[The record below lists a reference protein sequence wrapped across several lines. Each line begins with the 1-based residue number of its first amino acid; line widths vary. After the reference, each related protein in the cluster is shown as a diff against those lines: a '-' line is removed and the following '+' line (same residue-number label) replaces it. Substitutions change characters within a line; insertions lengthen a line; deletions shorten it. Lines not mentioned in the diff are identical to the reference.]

1 MLLFYLSSIKPP
13 DHMIM
18 IIYGR
23 GLLQNL
29 ILYWSRDPC
38 NLPRW
43 VQDLQFSV
51 GTRQS
56 FQNLDS
62 YNGGTLQNVRNCLL
76 DSSKLN
82 CYKNPC
88 WGARVCVCVWG
99 GGGGDLRVYKIYY
112 FKDFFHHAHEI
123 VIKIYIHVH
132 QIFSSYHFALLCN
145 F

>member
-23 GLLQNL
+23 GLLQSL

-38 NLPRW
+38 NSPRW

-51 GTRQS
+51 GTCQG

-76 DSSKLN
+76 DSLKLN

-88 WGARVCVCVWG
+88 WGVCVCVGGWG
-99 GGGGDLRVYKIYY
+99 WKVWGYTRFIILKI
-112 FKDFFHHAHEI
+112 FFIMHMRLSLKSI
-123 VIKIYIHVH
+123 YMYIK
-132 QIFSSYHFALLCN
+132 FSPHITALLCN